1 MPLPDPFDNVGMRR
15 WVFRTL
21 AAEDDDLA
29 TAQNVQKAR
38 ELLRSK
44 KFALEQADKGDVEP
58 LRRKYP
64 DLAKFIHPPKRKRGQ
79 RDFQPNDGLQVGIQ
93 IVRRIRKLWRENYG
107 TDRRK
112 VGQVT
117 AIELAAEYCGVDHG
131 QLLRRDKKGS

>member
-29 TAQNVQKAR
+29 TAQMVASTAPQNVQKAR

-79 RDFQPNDGLQVGIQ
+79 RDIPTERWTAGGHTNRPAHSQAVAGELRHRPAQGGTGDG
-93 IVRRIRKLWRENYG
+93 
-107 TDRRK
+107 
-112 VGQVT
+112 
-117 AIELAAEYCGVDHG
+117 H
-131 QLLRRDKKGS
+131 